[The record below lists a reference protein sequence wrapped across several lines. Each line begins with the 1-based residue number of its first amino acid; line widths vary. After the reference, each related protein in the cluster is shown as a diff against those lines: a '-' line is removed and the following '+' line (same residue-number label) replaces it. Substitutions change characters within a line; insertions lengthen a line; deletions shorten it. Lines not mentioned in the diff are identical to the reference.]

1 MSVAVVDLETTGVLP
16 SVDRVVEV
24 GVVLLDDAGTVEAEF
39 GTLVNPGRDV
49 GPTSLHGITAG
60 DVLGAPTFAEVA
72 PYLASLLS
80 GRIVVAH
87 NALFDLRFLGS
98 EFGRAG
104 LPIGLSPALCTMRL
118 AGLYDRSLR
127 SLAAICEALSIV
139 NDQAHAALDDA
150 RATALALCR
159 LRELLGD
166 AALLDAALAVEFDAG
181 GRYLGSDA
189 VTAAGWA
196 QVVADVLIRRTPMAD
211 PCPSLTR
218 SRALVG
224 RSERDGYLANLV
236 SALPEITGAPLTMA
250 PYLAV
255 LDQVLEDRL
264 VTVSEADQ
272 LVALAGELGCG
283 PAHVQ
288 AAHRLYLDALATVAL
303 ADDVVTEAERADLD
317 RVAVLLGLTRPDVD
331 VALTMVRSGARVS
344 VPHRPAGLSAGDRIV
359 FTGEMSR
366 SRSELEEAARAA
378 GLQPVVS
385 VSGKTNVLVCADP
398 DSQSGKARKA
408 RALGVRVIS
417 EAVFWESLPVST
429 GRSS

>member
-49 GPTSLHGITAG
+49 GPTSLHGIAAG
-60 DVLGAPTFAEVA
+60 DVLGAPTFDEVA

-80 GRIVVAH
+80 GRVVVAH

-98 EFGRAG
+98 EFARAG

-127 SLAAICEALSIV
+127 SLASICEALSIV

-166 AALLDAALAVEFDAG
+166 AALLDAALAVEFDSG

-189 VTAAGWA
+189 VAAAGWA
-196 QVVADVLIRRTPMAD
+196 QIVADVLLRRAPEAD
-211 PCPSLTR
+211 PCRTLTR
-218 SRALVG
+218 SGAVAG
-224 RSERDGYLANLV
+224 RRKRDGYLADLV
-236 SALPEITGAPLTMA
+236 SALPELTGAPATMA

-272 LVALAGELGCG
+272 LIALAGELGCG
-283 PAHVQ
+283 SAHVQ

-303 ADDVVTEAERADLD
+303 ADDVVTDVERVDLD
-317 RVAVLLGLTRPDVD
+317 RVAALLGLTPADVD
-331 VALTMVRSGARVS
+331 TALTMVRSGARVS
-344 VPHRPAGLSAGDRIV
+344 VPHRPPGLSAGDKIV

-366 SRSELEEAARAA
+366 PRSDFEAAARAA
-378 GLQPVVS
+378 GLQPMTA
-385 VSGKTNVLVCADP
+385 VSGKTDVLVCADP

-408 RALGVRVIS
+408 RALGVRVIG
-417 EAVFWESLPVST
+417 EAVFWESVPMA
-429 GRSS
+429 R